1 MSKVRVS
8 VADGWAKG
16 PKGLVFTDLPGLRI
30 LMTILWLVNVLIP
43 S

>member
-8 VADGWAKG
+8 LEKGWAKG
-16 PKGLVFTDLPGLRI
+16 PKGLVFADLPGLRI